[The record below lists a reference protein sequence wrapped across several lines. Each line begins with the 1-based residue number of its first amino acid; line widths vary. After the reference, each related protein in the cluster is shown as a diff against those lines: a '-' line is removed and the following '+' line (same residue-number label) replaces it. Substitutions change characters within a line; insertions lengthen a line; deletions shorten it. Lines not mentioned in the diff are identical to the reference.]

1 LKTTGVSRRIDEL
14 GRIVIPKEIRKNLRI
29 RSGETLDI
37 LVNDE
42 AIILAKQSSING
54 FEDMAKKSIDAVNEV
69 LNTNILITNR
79 DRVVAASSPIY
90 KKYYGKDLNPK
101 IIDLMLQHSIIIE
114 KNLREIAIID
124 EFTDN
129 ASYILNP
136 IIVDG
141 DVAGLVIALGFNDKV
156 TELDE
161 KIVKIISKIIESN
174 ISL

>member
-1 LKTTGVSRRIDEL
+1 MKTTGVSRRIDEL